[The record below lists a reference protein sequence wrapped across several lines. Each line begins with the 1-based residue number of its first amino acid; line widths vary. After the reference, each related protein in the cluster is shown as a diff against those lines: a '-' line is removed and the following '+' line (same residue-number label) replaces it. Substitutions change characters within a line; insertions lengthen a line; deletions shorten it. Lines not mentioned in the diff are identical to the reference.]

1 VPEQSAWS
9 GESRIAETQLPTG
22 EELHYVNPSCFL
34 ADVGGDLNYALGKG
48 EAHVRSVHEWREN
61 LSHVLSLSLTLFVP
75 SSATPS
81 FSTPLMSLRWVLRF
95 EVVALDKNSGTRE
108 TLQWHLPFLVTA
120 AAP

>member
-1 VPEQSAWS
+1 MFP
-9 GESRIAETQLPTG
+9 
-22 EELHYVNPSCFL
+22 